1 MLPVFPKKTPLCSK
15 GCGATAVYRLG
26 WPEFTMTARQK
37 LSFAPGALHG
47 RLTVPGDKSISHR
60 ALMLAAKNR
69 NALTVRNLN
78 PGRDVVATQM
88 ALQALGVAIERKG
101 NDALVIG
108 GTLRDPASTLDCMN
122 SGSTAR
128 MVMGICTGADLSAR
142 FDGDVSLR
150 RRPME
155 PVAAHLRAFGAHI
168 ETTNG
173 TLPASLQ
180 GTDDPQTRRFILVS
194 PSAQIKTAL
203 LLAGVFG
210 DVPLSILG
218 DKGSRDHTE
227 RLLRYFGADITFDRS
242 SIDLRSMPQRFQDVD
257 VAGDF
262 SAAAFFIVAATVA
275 KGSSILV
282 EGVGVNPRR
291 TGLLDALAQMGA
303 KIRLENQREVSG
315 EPVADIAV
323 ESADLRGIAVSADVA
338 LRAIDEILVLA
349 VAAAFAQGETRITGV
364 RELRTKESDRLA
376 AIERILAAAGI
387 NVESLPNGVAIHGGT
402 PRGEGAM
409 IETHD
414 DHRTAMAA
422 ATLAA
427 GAGPLAIDDESSIDV
442 SFPSFTQTL
451 RKAQQP

>member
-1 MLPVFPKKTPLCSK
+1 M
-15 GCGATAVYRLG
+15 
-26 WPEFTMTARQK
+26 
-37 LSFAPGALHG
+37 
-47 RLTVPGDKSISHR
+47 
-60 ALMLAAKNR
+60 
-69 NALTVRNLN
+69 RNLN
-78 PGRDVVATQM
+78 PGRDVLATQK
-88 ALQALGVAIERKG
+88 ALQALGATIDRSA
-101 NDALVIG
+101 DSALVHG
-108 GTLRDPASTLDCMN
+108 GSLHDPGSTLDCMN

-128 MVMGICTGADLSAR
+128 MVMGIVAGANLRAQ
-142 FDGDVSLR
+142 FDGDASLR

-155 PVAAHLRAFGAHI
+155 PVAAQLRAFGARI

-173 TLPASLQ
+173 TLPAIVQ
-180 GTDDPQTRRFILVS
+180 GTRDPQTRRFILIS

-210 DVPLSILG
+210 SAPLAILA
-218 DKGSRDHTE
+218 DKASRDHTE
-227 RLLRYFGADITFDRS
+227 RLLRYLGADITFDRAS
-242 SIDLRSMPQRFQDVD
+242 VELRGMPANFQDIE

-262 SAAAFFIVAATVA
+262 SAAAFFIVAATIA
-275 KGSSILV
+275 QGSSIAI
-282 EGVGVNPRR
+282 ESVGVNATR

-303 KIRLENQREVSG
+303 KIRLENQREVCG

-376 AIERILAAAGI
+376 AIERLLSAVGI
-387 NVESLPNGVAIHGGT
+387 NVESLPNGIAVHGGT
-402 PRGEGAM
+402 PRSKGA
-409 IETHD
+409 IVETHD

-422 ATLAA
+422 AALAA

-451 RKAQQP
+451 RKAQQQ